1 MDAKQYILGELNSL
15 VTKFPSV
22 RVRYGYDSNAR
33 VHCVEVVPKE
43 VYYSNDEYISW
54 ENNVTSRFIEHFP
67 AENIGFISDDDL
79 MGIENEMYVSE
90 GKNYACGKG
99 RAKRPVPAYRKPKA
113 RAMEYA

>member
-1 MDAKQYILGELNSL
+1 MDAKQYILEELNSL

-54 ENNVTSRFIEHFP
+54 ENDVTSRFIEHFP
-67 AENIGFISDDDL
+67 AENIGFISDDAVV
-79 MGIENEMYVSE
+79 GIEHAEYALRGKDYASAE
-90 GKNYACGKG
+90 GK
-99 RAKRPVPAYRKPKA
+99 AKISAPAYRKPKA